1 MKRIHLAAYNGNH
14 DLSTEDLRACWG
26 IRILPNDVLKIQ
38 SVQSELKT
46 VKKAYNNL
54 KREKNKINQKLKT
67 ITAEKHKLQE
77 KYDELL
83 AKQPKSEDE

>member
-1 MKRIHLAAYNGNH
+1 MTINNKEVQISCELEK
-14 DLSTEDLRACWG
+14 TKQFIIVCACKK
-26 IRILPNDVLKIQ
+26 IIKIQ

-67 ITAEKHKLQE
+67 ITEEKHKLQE

-83 AKQPKSEDE
+83 AKQPKSEYE